1 MAWRG
6 LGMMLLAVLFA
17 SLTLA
22 QEPAEMRPEP
32 AVTGQVPAIT
42 PDRIHPA
49 WASFQP
55 RFTEYV
61 CPFPVPGKYDPDE
74 IVCGYVL
81 VPEDRTNAASRLIQL
96 SVLVIKSTSEAPEL
110 GAVMRLTGGPGGPS
124 LSGGRVSAYSSPAN
138 AELRAKADLVFFDQ
152 RGVGYSEG
160 QFCRALPLPYQY
172 GVPLRPDGYDA
183 YRAARAQCFEEAR
196 QRGIFI
202 EGYTNWQNALDVR
215 DIRRALGYEQWNLFG
230 VSYGTE
236 LAQGVMQ
243 VDPQGTRAVILDSVV
258 PQGLATPDLNQLT
271 ANGFRSALN
280 GLQAMCDADPACAK
294 AYPDL
299 DQRLIAAMAGYSEA
313 PLVLEDISPTAGR
326 DRLVLDGYVVGDAVF
341 QALYSRRVFG
351 DLPALLHVLETRD
364 ADTLKTYVD
373 VLGYPLDHKYGSGMS
388 VTINCRGGFR
398 EVASAPSPPGPDGS
412 ALLPFV
418 GSTNFAQS
426 CGEVFETSAD
436 PTVTRVQSDIP
447 TLITTGSVDPITPA
461 YYADLVEAGLTHSQ
475 RLDFPYTGHGDLLS
489 HWDACGQT
497 TLIAFFTD
505 PMAELGTACPD
516 SVSTPDFLVDMRFTK
531 APYHFALGLQGG
543 RYPLVTLTALATL
556 LALII
561 TFPLTAIARSV
572 DGRPGAN
579 YGRARLLTAFGA
591 AFSLAG
597 SALAIS
603 TVLGMA
609 TSHQASLPVAVPASI
624 GWAGWLGLVG
634 AVLSLFALWRTWQT
648 RSPDQRL
655 GTRLAMLAGALASL
669 AVLWFLFSIDAGPF
683 LL

>member
-1 MAWRG
+1 MAWRWV
-6 LGMMLLAVLFA
+6 GMVLLAMAVA
-17 SLTLA
+17 CLA
-22 QEPAEMRPEP
+22 WTQEPGEP
-32 AVTGQVPAIT
+32 APAEPIAAIT
-42 PDRIHPA
+42 PDAVHPA
-49 WASFQP
+49 WADFEP

-96 SVLVIKSTSEAPEL
+96 SVLVIRSTSETPEL
-110 GAVMRLTGGPGGPS
+110 GAIMRLTGGPGGPS
-124 LSGGRVSAYSSPAN
+124 LGSGRVSAYSSPSA
-138 AELRAKADLVFFDQ
+138 ADLRAKADLIFFDQ

-160 QFCRALPLPYQY
+160 SFCRALPLPYQY
-172 GVPLRPDGYDA
+172 GVQLHPDGYDA

-215 DIRRALGYEQWNLFG
+215 DIRRALGYEEWNLFG

-243 VDPQGTRAVILDSVV
+243 VDPEGTRAVILDSVV
-258 PQGLATPDLNQLT
+258 PQGLASPDLNLLT
-271 ANGFRSALN
+271 ANGFRSALS
-280 GLQAMCDADPACAK
+280 GMQEMCDADPACAK

-299 DQRLIAAMAGYSEA
+299 DERLIAAMASYSEK
-313 PLVLEDISPTAGR
+313 PLVLEDVSPTAGR
-326 DRLVLDGYVVGDAVF
+326 NRLVLDGYVVGDAVF
-341 QALYSRRVFG
+341 QALYSRGVFG

-364 ADTLKTYVD
+364 AETLRTYVD
-373 VLGYPLDHKYGSGMS
+373 VLGYPLDHVYGSGMS

-398 EVASAPSPPGPDGS
+398 EMASAPPPPGPDGT

-418 GSTNFAQS
+418 GSTNFARD

-436 PTVTRVQSDIP
+436 PSVGRVQSDIP

-461 YYADLVEAGLTHSQ
+461 YYADLVEAGLPNSQ
-475 RLDFPYTGHGDLLS
+475 RLDFPYTGHGDLIS
-489 HWDACGQT
+489 HWNACGRA

-531 APYHFALGLQGG
+531 APYRFALDLQGG
-543 RYPLVTLTALATL
+543 RYPVFKLAAAALL
-556 LALII
+556 MALII
-561 TFPLTAIARSV
+561 TFPLTAIARRV
-572 DGRPGAN
+572 DGRPGAD

-591 AFSLAG
+591 AFSLTGA
-597 SALAIS
+597 ALAIK
-603 TVLGMA
+603 TVLDTA

-624 GWAGWLGLVG
+624 GWSGWLGLIG
-634 AVLSLFALWRTWQT
+634 VLLCLIALWRTWQT
-648 RSPDQRL
+648 RSPAQRF
-655 GTRLAMLAGALASL
+655 GTRLAILAGALASL
-669 AVLWFLFSIDAGPF
+669 TLLWFLFSIDAGPF